1 VLRIIDRYI
10 IRKFLGTFFL
20 TITLILSIAI
30 VFDISEK
37 IEDFITKGASAKE
50 IIVDYYLNFL
60 VFYGNLFSSMIVFIA
75 TIFFTSRMTGN
86 TEIVAILTG
95 GVSFKRM
102 MWPYFISS
110 TIIALISLG
119 LSHYVIPK
127 TNVKRI
133 GFQKTYI
140 DRKQDDR
147 FKNIHRQIKPGHI
160 IYFENYN
167 TTRKTGYHFTYEVF
181 DEESRMSY
189 KRKAD
194 FIRLDT
200 AKNRWTLDNYFVRTI
215 DANGVETLKNGR
227 RKDTVFDFK
236 ASDIV
241 PKLYTVE
248 MMNTTELN
256 QFIEAEKLRGSENI
270 NFYLIEKYKRT
281 SWPVA
286 TYILVLIGVSISS
299 KKTRGGLGL
308 NIAIGLG
315 ICVSYIFFMQISTTF
330 ATVGS
335 FPPLLA
341 VWIPNIF
348 FSFVAAYLYYIAPK

>member
-1 VLRIIDRYI
+1 VLKIIDRYI

-20 TITLILSIAI
+20 TITLILAIAI

-50 IIVDYYLNFL
+50 IILDYYVNFL

-75 TIFFTSRMTGN
+75 TIFFTSRMTSN

-95 GVSFKRM
+95 GVSFRRM
-102 MWPYFISS
+102 MWPYFVSA
-110 TIIALISLG
+110 TIIGGISFG

-127 TNVKRI
+127 TNVKRLD
-133 GFQKTYI
+133 FQHTYI
-140 DRKQDDR
+140 DRKDDDR
-147 FKNIHRQIKPGHI
+147 FKNIHRQIKQGHI

-167 TTRKTGYHFTYEVF
+167 GERQTGYHFTYEIF
-181 DEESRMSY
+181 DGPRMKY
-189 KRKAD
+189 KLKSD
-194 FIRLDT
+194 FIRYDT
-200 AKNRWTLDNYFVRTI
+200 TAQKWVLDNYVERTI
-215 DANGVETLKNGR
+215 TDDGDEKLMVGK
-227 RKDTVFDFK
+227 RKDTVFDFET
-236 ASDIV
+236 DEIV
-241 PKLYTVE
+241 PKLFTVE
-248 MMNTTELN
+248 MMDTPELDR
-256 QFIEAEKLRGSENI
+256 FIAEERLRGSENI
-270 NFYLIEKYKRT
+270 NFYLIEKHKRT

-308 NIAIGLG
+308 NIAIGLA

-330 ATVGS
+330 ATLGN

-341 VWIPNIF
+341 VWFPNIVF
-348 FSFVAAYLYYIAPK
+348 AFIAAYLYHIAPK